1 MKKKLLFGI
10 LLILVLV
17 VAGCSPNTGA
27 DAEPAAPAPIEE
39 PQASEPESNEAE
51 ESDRQVPE
59 TQDDGEGT
67 SEEAVEI
74 TYLDDYVFED
84 ADGNEVRMSDYA
96 GKIVVIDYW
105 ATSCGYCI
113 REMPDIARVH
123 AEYDDVVFISA
134 SIGDSAKSLQKYI
147 DDNAEQGIVYDHD
160 LVLDTNNSAWVFN
173 VTGTP
178 TKVYVGPNREFIGA
192 VPGFTEYEQMKTT
205 IDRVYEILD
214 EIGVETY

>member
-27 DAEPAAPAPIEE
+27 DAEAAAPAPIEE
-39 PQASEPESNEAE
+39 PVDSQTSEAE
-51 ESDRQVPE
+51 PSEAQSPEAQES
-59 TQDDGEGT
+59 GEEA

-74 TYLDDYVFED
+74 TYLDDFVFED
-84 ADGNEVRMSDYA
+84 AEGNEVRMSDYA

-113 REMPDIARVH
+113 KEMPDIAKVD
-123 AEYDDVVFISA
+123 AEYEDVVFISV

-147 DDNAEQGIVYDHD
+147 DDNAEEGIVYEHD

-205 IDRVYEILD
+205 IDRVYEILE
-214 EIGVETY
+214 EIDVETY